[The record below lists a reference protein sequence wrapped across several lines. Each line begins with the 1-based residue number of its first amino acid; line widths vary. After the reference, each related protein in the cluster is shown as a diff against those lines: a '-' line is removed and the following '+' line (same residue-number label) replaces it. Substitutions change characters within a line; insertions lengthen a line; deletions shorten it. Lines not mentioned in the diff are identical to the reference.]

1 MRSLERSTSASAVV
15 RRVAGGDCAQ
25 RATSKEEEWKNRV
38 LVFPLGQNGF
48 VWIPIGSGVV
58 RMNNPHN
65 AVTDTMDQ
73 LGMNNAVSSS
83 VSIDPEVE
91 NRWIVRFESVPGALI
106 RSYIEIEVIEEEDEE
121 EPTVCVLQRH
131 NVGFR
136 AMNRL
141 MDALVE
147 NLTPRLAE
155 PLEPQRPRAGS
166 PLRRT

>member
-1 MRSLERSTSASAVV
+1 
-15 RRVAGGDCAQ
+15 
-25 RATSKEEEWKNRV
+25 
-38 LVFPLGQNGF
+38 
-48 VWIPIGSGVV
+48 
-58 RMNNPHN
+58 MNNPHN

-73 LGMNNAVSSS
+73 LGMHNAVSSS

-91 NRWIVRFESVPGALI
+91 NRWIIRFESLPGALI
-106 RSYIEIEVIEEEDEE
+106 RSYIEIEVIEEEDDE

-147 NLTPRLAE
+147 NLAPRLAV
-155 PLEPQRPRAGS
+155 PLAQQPPRGGS
-166 PLRRT
+166 PSRQR